1 MQELFTEKEV
11 TTEDAVQHGLTA
23 EEFENIKKTLGRIPT
38 TTELGIY
45 SGLWSEHCSYKNS
58 ILLLK
63 TLPTESKRTAAKTGE
78 ENAGALDIG
87 DGLAVVFKIE
97 SHNHPTAVEPYQGA
111 ATGVGGIMRDIFT
124 MGARPI
130 CSLNSLRFGPPSDK
144 RSRYLLSRA
153 VKGIG
158 DYGNSLGIPV
168 AGGEIFFDESFTRNC
183 LVNAMT
189 VGVVEKKRIVKARA
203 EGKGNP
209 VFYVGART
217 GRDGIHGA
225 SFASKDLT
233 AESESKRSA
242 VQVGDPF
249 MEKLLM
255 EASLELSATDCFTG
269 MQDMGAAGLS
279 CATSEMSAKGQ
290 VGMDINLDLVP
301 LRERGMNAYEIMLS
315 ESQERML
322 VVGKRGQE
330 ETIVRIFRKWG
341 LEAVEIGQVTEGGRL
356 RIFSEGRLCADI
368 PAEHLVL
375 GGGAPRYERPV
386 KRPAYL
392 DQISEASF
400 APLSETQAGAE
411 LLAMLAAPNL
421 ASRRPVIEQYDSE
434 VGIARVIGPGGDG
447 GVSRVPGTKKGI
459 AVSTD
464 CNSRYVY
471 LDPRKGAAQ
480 AVFESA
486 RNVACTGAEPIGITN
501 CLNFGNPLIPE
512 NYYVFSE
519 CIAGMGEACRS
530 LSIPVTGGNVSFYNE
545 SQDGPVFPTPTIG
558 MVGLLENIENATV
571 AWFKSAGRKIYLAG
585 DFRPSA
591 GGSEYLKLKTGK
603 STGMIPQLDF
613 DAEKRLIE
621 FLVRAAP
628 HLESAR
634 DLSLGGLSAAL
645 ARSILTASFDLRGK
659 SAASGF
665 RVNLAAL
672 TGDLALLLFGETNG
686 CAIVTFSPGQES
698 AGMAAAASA
707 GVKLTELGVT
717 TTEPVLDF
725 GGFRIDSQSAA
736 AAYEGGLKSVFS

>member
-1 MQELFTEKEV
+1 VQELFTEKEV
-11 TTEDAVQHGLTA
+11 TTEDALEHGLTA
-23 EEFENIKKTLGRIPT
+23 QEFENIKKTLGRTPT

-168 AGGEIFFDESFTRNC
+168 AGGEILFDESFTRNC

-189 VGVVEKKRIVKARA
+189 VGIVEKKRIVKARA
-203 EGKGNP
+203 EGEGNP

-233 AESESKRSA
+233 QESESKRSA

-255 EASLELSATDCFTG
+255 EASLELAATDCFTG

-301 LRERGMNAYEIMLS
+301 LREKGMNAYEIMLS

-330 ETIVRIFRKWG
+330 ETIVRIFQKWG
-341 LEAVEIGQVTEGGRL
+341 LEAVEIGQVTKGGRL
-356 RIFSEGRLCADI
+356 RIFSQGRLCADI
-368 PAEHLVL
+368 PAENLVL

-392 DQISEASF
+392 DQVAAASF
-400 APLSETQAGAE
+400 APLSEKDAGAD
-411 LLAMLAAPNL
+411 LLAMLGAPNL

-434 VGIARVIGPGGDG
+434 VGLARVIGPGGDG
-447 GVSRVPGTKKGI
+447 GVSRVPGTNKGI

-501 CLNFGNPLIPE
+501 CLNFGNPMIPE

-519 CIAGMGEACRS
+519 CIAGMAEACRS
-530 LSIPVTGGNVSFYNE
+530 LGVPVTGGNVSFYNE

-558 MVGLLENIENATV
+558 MVGLLENIEHATV
-571 AWFKSAGRKIYLAG
+571 AWFKSAGRRIYLAG
-585 DFRPSA
+585 DFKPSA

-603 STGMIPQLDF
+603 SYGTIPELNF
-613 DAEKRLIE
+613 ESEKRLIE
-621 FLVRAAP
+621 FLGRGAP
-628 HLESAR
+628 HIESAR
-634 DLSLGGLSAAL
+634 DLSIGGLALAL
-645 ARSILTASFDLRGK
+645 ARSVLTASFDLRGK
-659 SAASGF
+659 LSAKGF
-665 RVNLAAL
+665 RVNLAGL
-672 TGDLALLLFGETNG
+672 HKDLAMLLFGETNG
-686 CAIVTFSPGQES
+686 CAIVTPVPGQEDAMAAQAAK
-698 AGMAAAASA
+698 AGVNLVEIGQTTGEAIFDFGSFQTDAAAAA
-707 GVKLTELGVT
+707 KAFEN
-717 TTEPVLDF
+717 
-725 GGFRIDSQSAA
+725 
-736 AAYEGGLKSVFS
+736 GLKSVFA

>member
-11 TTEDAVQHGLTA
+11 TTEDALEHGLTA
-23 EEFENIKKTLGRIPT
+23 EEFQNIQRTLGRLPT

-158 DYGNSLGIPV
+158 DYGNCLGIPV

-189 VGVVEKKRIVKARA
+189 VGIVQKKRIVKARA

-233 AESESKRSA
+233 QESESKRSA

-255 EASLELSATDCFTG
+255 EASLELAQTDCFTG

-279 CATSEMSAKGQ
+279 CATSEMSAKGE

-301 LRERGMNAYEIMLS
+301 LREKGMNAYEIMLS

-330 ETIVRIFRKWG
+330 QTITRIFKKWG

-356 RIFSEGRLCADI
+356 RIFSNGRLCADI
-368 PAEHLVL
+368 PAENLVL
-375 GGGAPRYERPV
+375 GGGAPRYKRAV

-392 DQISEASF
+392 DQIADVSFPQLSSSEA
-400 APLSETQAGAE
+400 GAD
-411 LLAMLAAPNL
+411 LLAMLGSPNL
-421 ASRRPVIEQYDSE
+421 SSRRPVIEQYDSE
-434 VGIARVIGPGGDG
+434 VGVSRIIGPGGDG
-447 GVSRVPGTKKGI
+447 GVTLVAGTKKGI

-471 LDPRKGAAQ
+471 LNPRLGAAQ

-501 CLNFGNPLIPE
+501 CLNFGNPMIPE

-530 LSIPVTGGNVSFYNE
+530 LEIPVTGGNVSFYNE
-545 SQDGPVFPTPTIG
+545 SSDGPVFPTPTIG
-558 MVGLLENIENATV
+558 MVGLIDNIDHVTV
-571 AWFKSAGRKIYLAG
+571 SWFKTSGRKIYLAG
-585 DFRPSA
+585 SFQPSA
-591 GGSEYLKLKTGK
+591 GGSEYYKLKTGK
-603 STGMIPQLDF
+603 SAGEIPVLDF
-613 DAEKRLIE
+613 EAEKRLIT
-621 FLVRAAP
+621 FLVKAAP
-628 HLESAR
+628 HLECAR
-634 DLSLGGLSAAL
+634 DLSIGGLAL
-645 ARSILTASFDLRGK
+645 ALVRSVFAASFDRRG
-659 SAASGF
+659 SGAASGF
-665 RVNLAAL
+665 RVNLENL
-672 TGDLALLLFGETNG
+672 GSELALVLFGETNG
-686 CAIVTFSPGQES
+686 CAVVSPSLDGD
-698 AGMAAAASA
+698 ASMREEAQKA
-707 GVKLTELGVT
+707 GVKLVELGT
-717 TTEPVLDF
+717 TTSSGVFDF
-725 GGFRIDSQSAA
+725 GSFQTDASTAFK
-736 AAYEGGLKSVFS
+736 AYEDGLKSVFN